1 MAATKQLLVATDFHS
16 MEKIVWKSTATSNC
30 LATNIR

>member
-16 MEKIVWKSTATSNC
+16 MDKIVWKSTAT
-30 LATNIR
+30 NIR